1 MKRNYYIAGFS
12 LGLIAVVLGAFATH
26 GLKPSLS
33 ADAIDSFETG
43 VRYQMYHAF
52 LLLVIGNM
60 QQYGTKLPSSL
71 LYMIIA
77 GVFLFSGSIY
87 LLATNTLTAMDFK
100 ILGPV
105 TPLGGS
111 LLIFCWGIL
120 IWNSIKLKK
129 K

>member
-77 GVFLFSGSIY
+77 GVLLFSGSIY
-87 LLATNTLTAMDFK
+87 LLATNPLTAIDFK

>member
-1 MKRNYYIAGFS
+1 MKRSYYIAGFS

-33 ADAIDSFETG
+33 PEAIGSFETG

-60 QQYGTKLPSSL
+60 QNPENKFPRFLPYL
-71 LYMIIA
+71 VIT
-77 GVFLFSGSIY
+77 GVLLFSGSIY
-87 LLATNTLTAMDFK
+87 LLATNTLTGIDFK

-120 IWNSIKLKK
+120 IWNSLKLKK

>member
-1 MKRNYYIAGFS
+1 MNRSYFIAGFS
-12 LGLIAVVLGAFATH
+12 LGLVAVVLGAFATH

-33 ADAIDSFETG
+33 AEAMDSFETG

-52 LLLVIGNM
+52 LLLIIGNM
-60 QQYGTKLPSSL
+60 EQQASKMPPSL
-71 LYMIIA
+71 LYMILA
-77 GVFLFSGSIY
+77 GVLLFSGSIY
-87 LLATNTLTAMDFK
+87 LLATNTLTAIDFK

-120 IWNSIKLKK
+120 IWYSIKLKK

>member
-1 MKRNYYIAGFS
+1 MKRSYYIAGFS

-60 QQYGTKLPSSL
+60 QQHGNRMPFYL

-77 GVFLFSGSIY
+77 GVLLFSGSIY
-87 LLATNTLTAMDFK
+87 LLATNTLTAIDFK

>member
-1 MKRNYYIAGFS
+1 MKRSYYIAGFS

-60 QQYGTKLPSSL
+60 QLRGNKMPPSL

-77 GVFLFSGSIY
+77 GVLLFSGSIY
-87 LLATNTLTAMDFK
+87 LLATNTLTAIDFK

>member
-1 MKRNYYIAGFS
+1 MKRSYYIAGFS
-12 LGLIAVVLGAFATH
+12 LGLVAVVLGAFATH

-33 ADAIDSFETG
+33 PDAINSFETG

-52 LLLVIGNM
+52 LLLFIGNM
-60 QQYGTKLPSSL
+60 YSNKTKIPSYL
-71 LYMIIA
+71 LYVVIA

-87 LLATNTLTAMDFK
+87 LLATNELTGIDFK

-111 LLIFCWGIL
+111 LLIICWGIL
-120 IWNSIKLKK
+120 IWNSLKLKK

>member
-12 LGLIAVVLGAFATH
+12 LGLIAVVLGAFAAH

-33 ADAIDSFETG
+33 AEAIVSFETG

-52 LLLVIGNM
+52 LLLLIGNM
-60 QQYGTKLPSSL
+60 QQDGTKLPPSL

>member
-1 MKRNYYIAGFS
+1 MNRSYFIAGFS
-12 LGLIAVVLGAFATH
+12 LGLVGIILGAFATH

-33 ADAIDSFETG
+33 AEAMDSFETG

-52 LLLVIGNM
+52 LLLIIGNM
-60 QQYGTKLPSSL
+60 EQKANKMPPSL
-71 LYMIIA
+71 LYMILA
-77 GVFLFSGSIY
+77 GVLLFSGSIY
-87 LLATNTLTAMDFK
+87 LLATNTLTAIDFK

>member
-12 LGLIAVVLGAFATH
+12 LGLLAVVLGAFATH

-60 QQYGTKLPSSL
+60 QQHGNRMPFYL

-77 GVFLFSGSIY
+77 GVLLFSGSIY
-87 LLATNTLTAMDFK
+87 LLATNTLTAIDFK

>member
-1 MKRNYYIAGFS
+1 MKRSYYIAGFS

-33 ADAIDSFETG
+33 ADAISSFETG

-60 QQYGTKLPSSL
+60 QQHGNRMPFYL

-77 GVFLFSGSIY
+77 GVLLFSGSIY
-87 LLATNTLTAMDFK
+87 LLATNTLTAIDFK

>member
-1 MKRNYYIAGFS
+1 MKRSYYIAGFS

-33 ADAIDSFETG
+33 AEAIVSFETG

-60 QQYGTKLPSSL
+60 QHPGTKLPPSL

-77 GVFLFSGSIY
+77 GVLLFSGSIY
-87 LLATNTLTAMDFK
+87 LLATNTLTAIDFK

>member
-60 QQYGTKLPSSL
+60 QQYKTKLPSSL

-77 GVFLFSGSIY
+77 GVLLFSGSIY
-87 LLATNTLTAMDFK
+87 LLATNPLTAIDFK

>member
-1 MKRNYYIAGFS
+1 MKRSYYIAGFS

-33 ADAIDSFETG
+33 PEAIDSFETG

-60 QQYGTKLPSSL
+60 QQPEIKIPRYL
-71 LYMIIA
+71 LYLIIT
-77 GVFLFSGSIY
+77 GVVLFSGSIY
-87 LLATNTLTAMDFK
+87 LLATNALTGIDFK

>member
-1 MKRNYYIAGFS
+1 MKRSYYIAGFS
-12 LGLIAVVLGAFATH
+12 LGLIAVILGAFATH

-43 VRYQMYHAF
+43 VKYQMYHAF
-52 LLLVIGNM
+52 LLLVLGNM
-60 QQYGTKLPSSL
+60 QHQGTKLASSL

-77 GVFLFSGSIY
+77 GVLLFSGSIY
-87 LLATNTLTAMDFK
+87 LLATNTLTAIDFK